1 MILYIV
7 RHAWAEEADETR
19 WPDDAQRP
27 LTDEGRKRFARVVS
41 VLAGRGFA
49 PAVVATSPLIRCRQ
63 TAEIIARQIAGKP
76 RLVPRDELSPGS
88 DLDKLLAW
96 TAAYAV
102 NEEQFAWVGHAPDV
116 GDLAAA
122 LIGEGS
128 ANLVFAKGAV
138 AAIEFDGQPAR
149 QKGALRWLVTA
160 KILGY

>member
-27 LTDEGRKRFARVVS
+27 LTDEGCKRFAKMVK
-41 VLAGRGFA
+41 VLADRGLA
-49 PAVVATSPLIRCRQ
+49 PAVVATSPLVRCRQ

-96 TAAYAV
+96 TAPYAAD
-102 NEEQFAWVGHAPDV
+102 EEQFAWVGHAPDV
-116 GDLAAA
+116 GELAAA
-122 LIGEGS
+122 LIGDGS
-128 ANLVFAKGAV
+128 ANLVFAKGAL
-138 AAIEFDGQPAR
+138 AAIEFDGHPTRR
-149 QKGALRWLVTA
+149 QGELRWLVTA
-160 KILGY
+160 KILGC